1 VRRAPILLLS
11 ACTLRGDGEPAE
23 ETRVVAYFDAVEVF
37 DQFEATLRVDPSL
50 PRGDTIA
57 LRVRGDANAFE
68 RLLTGV
74 HAVDTLSAG
83 VDPNE
88 LQRLSLPPELDATVP
103 ALTRV
108 YVDDDARA
116 VVTGAEGEVS
126 LAASARGVLVVEGA
140 RAAALTVVAAEAAEV
155 VLAGEG
161 PTLTLTT
168 GGSARVDARG
178 FAAAAV
184 TVDAQGSGEVV
195 VCSAAAPEISG
206 PGAER
211 VTRACE

>member
-1 VRRAPILLLS
+1 MRRAPILLLS